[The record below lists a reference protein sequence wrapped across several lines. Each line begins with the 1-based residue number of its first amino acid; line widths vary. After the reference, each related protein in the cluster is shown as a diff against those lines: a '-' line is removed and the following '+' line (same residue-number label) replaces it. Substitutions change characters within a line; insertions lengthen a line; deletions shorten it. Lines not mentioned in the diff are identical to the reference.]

1 MSGVLQIYKQS
12 RFFYENQKNRKWEK
26 HRGLLELSGKTVCIV
41 GCGSIG
47 TECAKRFK
55 AFGCEII
62 GIDLFPRKDDFYD
75 QMLGLDKFEE
85 VLPNADVVVL
95 TLPLTDETRHLVDG
109 DILACLKDGAV
120 LVNIARGAIIDTNA
134 LITSLDRLG
143 GGVLDVFEEEPLN
156 EDNPLW
162 GMKNAILTPHN
173 SFVGNGNAPRLS
185 KLIIKNLE
193 NVV

>member
-1 MSGVLQIYKQS
+1 M
-12 RFFYENQKNRKWEK
+12 
-26 HRGLLELSGKTVCIV
+26 
-41 GCGSIG
+41 
-47 TECAKRFK
+47 
-55 AFGCEII
+55 
-62 GIDLFPRKDDFYD
+62 
-75 QMLGLDKFEE
+75 
-85 VLPNADVVVL
+85 
-95 TLPLTDETRHLVDG
+95 
-109 DILACLKDGAV
+109 
-120 LVNIARGAIIDTNA
+120 
-134 LITSLDRLG
+134 ITSLDRLG